1 VEIDLLPGGDKVDP
15 GPLTLPMPTHVSDE
29 PQLLTLEYL
38 ISSKLSTYLGRG
50 IQRIQDYADVAK
62 LIEANELSRAF
73 GVDPK
78 VSGLYHKIWDELH
91 AKDA

>member
-1 VEIDLLPGGDKVDP
+1 
-15 GPLTLPMPTHVSDE
+15 MPTHVSDA
-29 PQLLTLEYL
+29 PQLLTLESL

-62 LIEANELSRAF
+62 LIEANQLLREF

-78 VSGLYHKIWDELH
+78 VREIYQKIWDELH
-91 AKDA
+91 AQGS